1 LLSTII
7 SVWSFQ
13 FDGIY
18 IGATRTVEMR
28 NSMLL
33 SFVIYIAASWVLIPL
48 WHNHGLWLS
57 FMIFMAMRAITL
69 GLWFPRIERS
79 LINANESSVVG

>member
-1 LLSTII
+1 
-7 SVWSFQ
+7 
-13 FDGIY
+13 
-18 IGATRTVEMR
+18 MR

-33 SFVIYIAASWVLIPL
+33 SLLLYVVLSWVLIPL

-57 FMIFMAMRAITL
+57 FMIFMAMRGITL

-79 LINANESSVVG
+79 MTLGREA